1 MAKVDI
7 SLESAG
13 TSTRKRQTLSSMSQP
28 LRVGKSKA
36 YNNLNVST
44 LVPTGAYKIRGKVN
58 QLATSLLIDTGS
70 PVTLVRGDVWDQC
83 KKESQML
90 EPWIEQRFVGV
101 DGTPL
106 AVRGSTLVDL
116 ELDGTVLKQRALIV
130 DSLVSESILGLDFIQ
145 ENGGTIDLVKG
156 CLQLAK
162 SGVSISVGQQQE
174 GLRQVTAQL
183 TSKIYIPPRSEI
195 EILARTQHSIDGG
208 TWLLEGRQVNNCSA
222 LVARAVVSPSN
233 SNVIVHLLNHH
244 SHSITVHQKTGI
256 ATLEEINS
264 VCVVSEGAAKCMN
277 ESDEVPEDKKQMFLE
292 MVSKCS
298 PELSDEEKDQLLHF
312 LLTYSGIFAG
322 PGERGGRT
330 DKLMHKI
337 DTGDAHPIC
346 QAARRIPPHKKE
358 VSKILQ
364 DMLQKDIVE
373 QSSSPWA
380 SPIFSQE
387 KIW

>member
-1 MAKVDI
+1 MRVPAP
-7 SLESAG
+7 G
-13 TSTRKRQTLSSMSQP
+13 KRQTLSGVSQP

-90 EPWIEQRFVGV
+90 EPWIEQRLVGV

-116 ELDGTVLKQRALIV
+116 ELDGTVLKHRALIV
-130 DSLVSESILGLDFIQ
+130 DSLVSESILGLDFLQ
-145 ENGGTIDLVKG
+145 ENGCTIDLVKG

-174 GLRQVTAQL
+174 GPRQVTVQL

-208 TWLLEGRQVNNCSA
+208 TWLLDGRQVNNCSA

-233 SNVIVHLLNHH
+233 SNVIVHLLNPH

-277 ESDEVPEDKKQMFLE
+277 ESDEVPEDKKQLFLE

-312 LLTYSGIFAG
+312 LLTYSGIFSG
-322 PGERGGRT
+322 PGEGGGRT

-337 DTGDAHPIC
+337 DTGDAHPIR
-346 QAARRIPPHKKE
+346 QAARRIPPHKKRR
-358 VSKILQ
+358 SLQ
-364 DMLQKDIVE
+364 TPSRYVTE
-373 QSSSPWA
+373 GHR
-380 SPIFSQE
+380 
-387 KIW
+387 